1 MVEPRIL
8 IVETDDALRQKLY
21 RGMLDLDLFSDC
33 TSDVR
38 EAIAFLTQRHY
49 SIVVLDVDIAGGYDK
64 VAAAV
69 QLMPEIERPIV
80 IATAES
86 ERLGR
91 VDGEGVQVVI
101 RRPVKVRDVAE
112 LARACID
119 ASGRRRAKATN
130 AKPDEL
136 RA

>member
-8 IVETDDALRQKLY
+8 IVETDDALRQKLD

-33 TSDVR
+33 TSDLR
-38 EAIAFLTQRHY
+38 EAIAFLTQRRY
-49 SIVVLDVDIAGGYDK
+49 SIVVLDVDIAGGYDN

-69 QLMPEIERPIV
+69 QLMPESERPIV
-80 IATAES
+80 IAMAES
-86 ERLGR
+86 DRLAR

-119 ASGRRRAKATN
+119 ASGRRRAKA
-130 AKPDEL
+130 APAQPDEL

>member
-21 RGMLDLDLFSDC
+21 RCMLDLDLFSDC
-33 TSDVR
+33 TSDLR
-38 EAIAFLTQRHY
+38 EAIAFLTQRRY
-49 SIVVLDVDIAGGYDK
+49 SIVVLDVDVAGGYDK
-64 VAAAV
+64 VTAAV
-69 QLMPEIERPIV
+69 QLMPATERPIV
-80 IATAES
+80 IATAEPD
-86 ERLGR
+86 RLGR

-101 RRPVKVRDVAE
+101 RRPLHVRDIAE

-119 ASGRRRAKATN
+119 ASGRRRGKVVAQG
-130 AKPDEL
+130 DEL